1 MYVQAHMTIPIRL
14 FPYYVPKSVSA
25 IKHGVCAN
33 TFIGPDIEIGE
44 GAVIGAGT
52 VMVKDAEPWGVYA
65 GNPAKYIKKTNFE
78 K

>member
-1 MYVQAHMTIPIRL
+1 MTIPIRL
-14 FPYYVPKSVSA
+14 FPYCVPKSVSA
-25 IKHGVCAN
+25 NQTWICAN

-65 GNPAKYIKKTNFE
+65 GNPA
-78 K
+78 